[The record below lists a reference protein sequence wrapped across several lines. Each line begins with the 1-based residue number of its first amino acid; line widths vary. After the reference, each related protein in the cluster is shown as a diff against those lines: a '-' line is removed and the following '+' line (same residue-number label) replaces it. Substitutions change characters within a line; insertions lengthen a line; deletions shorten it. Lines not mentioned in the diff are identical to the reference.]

1 MATNLLPSNQKEE
14 IKSEVLQK
22 KISLI
27 LFFLGANICFL
38 TAIIL
43 SFLFYISKENTQ
55 VDKKIITIE
64 NQIAEPQFDVLKKQ
78 INTANQNLNKI
89 SNTKKEQVSSVDVLE
104 KISSLVPSEIYLK
117 SFTFQNTFKGTEDKE
132 TKEMIGT
139 FFAKITIS
147 GVSQNRETLF
157 LFKKSLD
164 QEKSFQN
171 VYFDPSSWVKP
182 TNAEFSLDF
191 NYFPDKN

>member
-14 IKSEVLQK
+14 IKSEILKK

-27 LFFLGANICFL
+27 LFFLGVNICFL
-38 TAIIL
+38 VAIIF

-64 NQIAEPQFDVLKKQ
+64 NQITEPQFDALKKQ
-78 INTANQNLNKI
+78 ISTANQNLNKI

-117 SFTFQNTFKGTEDKE
+117 SFTFQNIFKGTEDKE

-139 FFAKITIS
+139 FFAKITLS
-147 GVSQNRETLF
+147 GVSQDRETLF

-171 VYFDPSSWVKP
+171 IYFDPSSWVKP
-182 TNAEFSLDF
+182 INADFTLEF
-191 NYFPDKN
+191 NYFPDKK